1 MNVEYTSRESN
12 RTSRQDTLKCSTL
25 RRESQRAA
33 FEIQYHFAY
42 LCRMKEVA
50 VGVIVDKDRVLAC
63 QRRRDAKYPLKWEFP
78 GGKLEPGESP
88 EEALVRE
95 LREEL
100 AIDAV
105 VETQLHQQEW
115 TYTQSAADSNGDGA
129 FRVFYFLITRF
140 SGTPANHAFEQLRWV
155 TPGELAKMDILEGNR
170 GTVELILRHADF
182 FEPYKTQNDPTK

>member
-1 MNVEYTSRESN
+1 
-12 RTSRQDTLKCSTL
+12 
-25 RRESQRAA
+25 
-33 FEIQYHFAY
+33 
-42 LCRMKEVA
+42 MKEVA